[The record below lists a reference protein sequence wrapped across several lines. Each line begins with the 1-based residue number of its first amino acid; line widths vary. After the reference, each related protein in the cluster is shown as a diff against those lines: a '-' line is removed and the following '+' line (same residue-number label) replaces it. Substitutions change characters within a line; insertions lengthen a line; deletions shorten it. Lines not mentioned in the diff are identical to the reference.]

1 MNQLDF
7 LSDVLEEFCYKHKLP
22 FMSAA
27 DLLYGYMYMEHD
39 LTKRQRDWLH
49 TYINVWDTIQEN
61 S

>member
-1 MNQLDF
+1 
-7 LSDVLEEFCYKHKLP
+7 
-22 FMSAA
+22 MSAD

-49 TYINVWDTIQEN
+49 TYINVWDTIQEH

>member
-7 LSDVLEEFCYKHKLP
+7 LSDVLEEFCSKHNLP
-22 FMSAA
+22 FMSAD
-27 DLLYGYMYMEHD
+27 DLLYGYMYAEHD
-39 LTKRQRDWLH
+39 LTKTQRDWLH